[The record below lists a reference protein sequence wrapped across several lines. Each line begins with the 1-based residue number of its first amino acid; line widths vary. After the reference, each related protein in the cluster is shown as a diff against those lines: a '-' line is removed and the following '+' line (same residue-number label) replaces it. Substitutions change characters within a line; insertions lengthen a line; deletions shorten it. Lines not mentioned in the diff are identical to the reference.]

1 MGLLKFF
8 SGKDPEEHEKEGD
21 AYFDIEEYGSAKLE
35 YENALH
41 KLEKKRPDD
50 TGYANRLQVKIVR
63 SRESLA
69 LAHMENGEEL
79 MNMEL
84 YDDAEDI
91 FLLALELT
99 ENRALKDALEDLVAE
114 IKKRKREEMPEE
126 APVVTGG
133 EGAAKKPA
141 YHHEGD
147 EYFTALVSTLPDDIR
162 QAYLG
167 YGDTFKEGYVTLN
180 QGDYERALLL
190 LTNALEENMPGGD
203 HIFFEIGTA
212 CLNLGKPEEARKVL
226 EEYVR
231 ANPALLRGYHLL
243 CEALWEME
251 AFDEAHKV
259 IRSSPPELRK
269 TLHMKLL
276 DGETLFRSG
285 QYEKAESFYNDFL
298 NTDGWDE
305 NIVRHLALTCEALG
319 KTAKANDLYGEIMS
333 ECQQCRTRLDPF
345 IKARYADTAFE
356 LGNMSGAILELYLS
370 LAQEIPQERA
380 RYYRKISKIYS
391 AQGHENE
398 SLRYLAFAERIEDE
412 EGARRPLP

>member
-8 SGKDPEEHEKEGD
+8 SGKDPAEHEKQGD
-21 AYFDIEEYGSAKLE
+21 AYFDIGEFGSAKLE

-50 TGYANRLQVKIVR
+50 TGYANSLQVKIVR
-63 SRESLA
+63 TTESLA
-69 LAHMENGEEL
+69 RAHMESGEEL
-79 MNMEL
+79 MTMEL

-99 ENRALKDALEDLVAE
+99 ENRTLKVALEDLLQE
-114 IKKRKREEMPEE
+114 TKKRKREGIPEE

-133 EGAAKKPA
+133 EDAAEKPV

-162 QAYLG
+162 HDYLN
-167 YGDTFKEGYVTLN
+167 YGSTFREGYVALN
-180 QGDYERALLL
+180 QGDYERALVL
-190 LTNALEENMPGGD
+190 LTTALEENMPGGD

-231 ANPALLRGYHLL
+231 EFPLLLRGYHLL
-243 CEALWEME
+243 CEALWEVE

-269 TLHMKLL
+269 NPHMKLL
-276 DGETLFRSG
+276 DGETLFRAG
-285 QYEKAESFYNDFL
+285 HYEKAESYYNDCL

-356 LGNMSGAILELYLS
+356 LGNMTGAILELYLS
-370 LAQEIPQERA
+370 LAQEIPEERA
-380 RYYRKISKIYS
+380 RYYRNISRIYA

-398 SLRYLAFAERIEDE
+398 SLRYLAFAERLEDE
-412 EGARRPLP
+412 KGS

>member
-8 SGKDPEEHEKEGD
+8 SGKDPEEYEKQGD
-21 AYFDIEEYGSAKLE
+21 TFFNIGEFGSAKLE
-35 YENALH
+35 YESALN

-69 LAHMENGEEL
+69 RVHMESGEDL
-79 MNMEL
+79 LAQEL
-84 YDDAEDI
+84 YDDAEDM
-91 FLLALELT
+91 FLLASELT
-99 ENRALKDALEDLVAE
+99 ENRTLKDALEDLLQE
-114 IKKRKREEMPEE
+114 TKRRKREGMPEE
-126 APVVTGG
+126 APVVTGDD
-133 EGAAKKPA
+133 GAAEQPA

-147 EYFTALVSTLPDDIR
+147 EYFTALVSTLPDEIR
-162 QAYLG
+162 HAYLE
-167 YGDTFKEGYVTLN
+167 YGDTFREGYVALN
-180 QGDYERALLL
+180 QGDYEQALPL

-203 HIFFEIGTA
+203 HIYFEIGTA
-212 CLNLGKPEEARKVL
+212 CLNLGKTEEARKVL

-231 ANPALLRGYHLL
+231 ANPSLLRGYHLL

-269 TLHMKLL
+269 TLHMKIL
-276 DGETLFRSG
+276 DGETLFRAG
-285 QYEKAESFYNDFL
+285 QYEKAESFYNNCL

-305 NIVRHLALTCEALG
+305 NIVRALAITYEALG
-319 KTAKANDLYGEIMS
+319 KTAKANDLYGEIMT

-345 IKARYADTAFE
+345 IKARYADTSFE

-370 LAQEIPQERA
+370 LAQELPKERA
-380 RYYRKISKIYS
+380 RYYRKISKIYE

-398 SLRYLAFAERIEDE
+398 SLRYLAFAERLEDE
-412 EGARRPLP
+412 EGS

>member
-8 SGKDPEEHEKEGD
+8 SGKDPEDHEKEGD
-21 AYFDIEEYGSAKLE
+21 AYFDIGEFGSAKLE
-35 YENALH
+35 YENALN

-50 TGYANRLQVKIVR
+50 TGYANHLQVKIVR
-63 SRESLA
+63 TRESLA
-69 LAHMENGEEL
+69 LAHMESGEEL
-79 MNMEL
+79 MAQEL

-91 FLLALELT
+91 FLLASELT
-99 ENRALKDALEDLVAE
+99 ENRTLKDALEDLLGE
-114 IKKRKREEMPEE
+114 TKKRKREGMPEE
-126 APVVTGG
+126 APVVTDEGG
-133 EGAAKKPA
+133 TAEKPV

-147 EYFTALVSTLPDDIR
+147 EYFTALVSTLPDEIR
-162 QAYLG
+162 HAYLE
-167 YGDTFKEGYVTLN
+167 YGDTFKEGYVALN
-180 QGDYERALLL
+180 QGNYEGALPL
-190 LTNALEENMPGGD
+190 LTAALEENMPGGD

-231 ANPALLRGYHLL
+231 ENPALLRGYHLL
-243 CEALWEME
+243 CEALWELGAFE
-251 AFDEAHKV
+251 AAHEV

-276 DGETLFRSG
+276 DGETLFRAG
-285 QYEKAESFYNDFL
+285 RYEKAESFYNDCL

-305 NIVRHLALTCEALG
+305 NIVRALAVTYEALG

-345 IKARYADTAFE
+345 IKTRYADTSFE
-356 LGNMSGAILELYLS
+356 LGNMSGGILELYLS
-370 LAQEIPQERA
+370 LAQEVPKERA
-380 RYYRKISKIYS
+380 RYFRKISQIYQ

-398 SLRYLAFAERIEDE
+398 SLRYLAFAERLEDE
-412 EGARRPLP
+412 EISE

>member
-21 AYFDIEEYGSAKLE
+21 AYIDIEEFGPAKLE
-35 YENALH
+35 YENAFH

-50 TGYANRLQVKIVR
+50 TEYANRLQVKIVR
-63 SRESLA
+63 TTESLA
-69 LAHMENGEEL
+69 RSHMESGEEL
-79 MNMEL
+79 LAMEL

-91 FLLALELT
+91 FLLASELT
-99 ENRALKDALEDLVAE
+99 ENRTLKDALEDLLQE
-114 IKKRKREEMPEE
+114 TKRRKREGMPEE
-126 APVVTGG
+126 ASVVTGG
-133 EGAAKKPA
+133 EGADEKPA
-141 YHHEGD
+141 SHHEGD
-147 EYFTALVSTLPDDIR
+147 EYFTALVSTLPDEIR
-162 QAYLG
+162 HAYLG
-167 YGDTFKEGYVTLN
+167 YGDTFKEGYVALN
-180 QGDYERALLL
+180 QGDYEGALVL
-190 LTNALEENMPGGD
+190 LTTALEENMPGGD

-212 CLNLGKPEEARKVL
+212 CLNLGKPAEARKVL

-231 ANPALLRGYHLL
+231 AFPLLLRGYHLL

-251 AFDEAHKV
+251 AFEAAHEV

-269 TLHMKLL
+269 TPHMKLL
-276 DGETLFRSG
+276 DGETLFRAG
-285 QYEKAESFYNDFL
+285 HYEKAESFYNNCL

-370 LAQEIPQERA
+370 LAQEVPGERA
-380 RYYRKISKIYS
+380 RYYRKISRIYS
-391 AQGHENE
+391 AQGHEDE
-398 SLRYLAFAERIEDE
+398 SLRYLAFAERIEEE
-412 EGARRPLP
+412 EGSV